1 MRKFGK
7 SIDNRLIAGKPQENG
22 GNGMTNFDWRLMKAR
37 KRMQR
42 RREARILQH
51 IKKGAAV
58 AVLGITAALSLG
70 LHL

>member
-1 MRKFGK
+1 
-7 SIDNRLIAGKPQENG
+7 
-22 GNGMTNFDWRLMKAR
+22 MTSFDWRLMKAR